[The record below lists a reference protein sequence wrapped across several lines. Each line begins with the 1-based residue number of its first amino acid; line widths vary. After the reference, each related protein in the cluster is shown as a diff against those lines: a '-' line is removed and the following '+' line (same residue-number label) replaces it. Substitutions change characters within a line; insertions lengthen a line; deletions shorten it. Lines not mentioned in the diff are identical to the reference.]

1 MTPSEKPLTEIVCI
15 NFSFIYLS
23 ENIQWEKR
31 MLEKLLM
38 ICCYFDYHPKTRL
51 MDVKIGFGPS
61 GKIEKVE
68 CKICKKVYIRDKKGI
83 DLTMVLIVILLLFLF
98 MLLF

>member
-1 MTPSEKPLTEIVCI
+1 
-15 NFSFIYLS
+15 
-23 ENIQWEKR
+23 
-31 MLEKLLM
+31 MLEKLL
-38 ICCYFDYHPKTRL
+38 IVCCYFDYHPKIRL
-51 MDVKIGFGPS
+51 VEVKIGFGPS

-83 DLTMVLIVILLLFLF
+83 NLTIVLLVILLLVLV

>member
-1 MTPSEKPLTEIVCI
+1 
-15 NFSFIYLS
+15 
-23 ENIQWEKR
+23 
-31 MLEKLLM
+31 MLEKLLI

-51 MDVKIGFGPS
+51 VDVKIGFGSS

-68 CKICKKVYIRDKKGI
+68 CKICKKAYIRGNKGI
-83 DLTMVLIVILLLFLF
+83 NLKIVLIVILLLFLI

>member
-1 MTPSEKPLTEIVCI
+1 
-15 NFSFIYLS
+15 
-23 ENIQWEKR
+23 
-31 MLEKLLM
+31 MLEKILI

-51 MDVKIGFGPS
+51 VDVKIGFGSS

-68 CKICKKVYIRDKKGI
+68 CKICKKVYISGNKDINLKI
-83 DLTMVLIVILLLFLF
+83 VLIVILLLFLV